1 MGIMVYSLQWGM
13 QDFVRQ
19 PYVVHSS
26 DLAYVVSSFLV
37 FFLALV
43 LYFIGFVLSSY
54 LVFWFLFRCSVV
66 VLSCYL
72 VSLPLL
78 LCIFSFCLS
87 FSVFPL
93 LLSFVLSVCFL
104 LCLSFCLCFFRS
116 FFLSFFSSVVIFVQ
130 SLCVSFV

>member
-1 MGIMVYSLQWGM
+1 MGIMVYSLHWGM
-13 QDFVRQ
+13 QDFVQQ

-26 DLAYVVSSFLV
+26 DWHMSFLH
-37 FFLALV
+37 FLFLSCFGSLFHWV
-43 LYFIGFVLSSY
+43 CFIELSRF
-54 LVFWFLFRCSVV
+54 LFLFRCSVV

-93 LLSFVLSVCFL
+93 LRSFVLSVCFL

-116 FFLSFFSSVVIFVQ
+116 FFHSFFSSVVIFVQ